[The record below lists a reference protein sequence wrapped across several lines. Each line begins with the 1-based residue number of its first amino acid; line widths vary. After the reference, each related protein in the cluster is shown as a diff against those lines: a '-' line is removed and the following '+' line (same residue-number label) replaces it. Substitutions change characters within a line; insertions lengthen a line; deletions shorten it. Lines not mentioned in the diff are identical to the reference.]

1 MLSRIIILI
10 IIIVPFGCFN
20 EISEKDRL
28 NKKNP
33 IGVYGETLSVGP
45 VFSVEELLSAPEKNI
60 GNSVL
65 IKGLISEV
73 CPKRGCWIEV
83 KDNNSKE
90 SIRIKVAD
98 GAIVFPLSSKG
109 KNVIAEGQ
117 FSKLILSEKQAKN
130 WKVHLAV
137 EKGIEL
143 DTAKVILD
151 DDDYYEYRL
160 YSKAAKIF

>member
-1 MLSRIIILI
+1 MLYRIVLLVIISGS
-10 IIIVPFGCFN
+10 FGCIN

-33 IGVYGETLSVGP
+33 IGAYGEVLSERP
-45 VFSVEELLSAPEKNI
+45 VYSVEELLSAPGKNI

-65 IKGLISEV
+65 INGVISDV
-73 CPKRGCWIEV
+73 CPKRGCWIQV
-83 KDNNSKE
+83 MGNYSKE

-98 GAIVFPLSSKG
+98 GSIVFPLSSKG
-109 KNVIAEGQ
+109 KNVIAEGK
-117 FSKLILSEKQAKN
+117 FSKLVLSEKQAKN
-130 WKVHLAV
+130 WKVHLAA

-143 DTAKVILD
+143 DTANVILD
-151 DDDYYEYRL
+151 ENDYYEYRL

>member
-1 MLSRIIILI
+1 MVS
-10 IIIVPFGCFN
+10 FGCFG

-33 IGVYGETLSVGP
+33 IGFYGETLSDGP
-45 VFSVEELLSAPEKNI
+45 VFNIEELLSAPEKNI

-65 IKGLISEV
+65 INGVISEV
-73 CPKRGCWIEV
+73 CPMRGCWIEV
-83 KDNNSKE
+83 EDNNSKE

-109 KNVIAEGQ
+109 KSIIAEGQ
-117 FSKLILSEKQAKN
+117 FSKLALSEKQAKN
-130 WKVHLAV
+130 WKVHLAA

-143 DTAKVILD
+143 DTAIIILD
-151 DDDYYEYRL
+151 ENDYYEYRL